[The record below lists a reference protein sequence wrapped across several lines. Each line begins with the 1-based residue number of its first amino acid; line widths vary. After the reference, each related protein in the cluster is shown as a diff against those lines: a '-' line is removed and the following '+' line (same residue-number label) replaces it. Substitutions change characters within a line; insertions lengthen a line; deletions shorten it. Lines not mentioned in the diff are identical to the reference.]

1 MSILQGTT
9 PSLKI
14 KIATTDFDVSTVTKL
29 ELCFTHDGKQSIK
42 GLDDVTADTSDNSFT
57 YDFTEEETLA
67 LNPRKAL
74 VYQLR
79 FMFADGS
86 IVGTQEASI
95 QVADL
100 RSKEVM
106 TE

>member
-1 MSILQGTT
+1 M
-9 PSLKI
+9 
-14 KIATTDFDVSTVTKL
+14 
-29 ELCFTHDGKQSIK
+29 
-42 GLDDVTADTSDNSFT
+42 TADTSDNSFN
-57 YDFTEEETLA
+57 YKFTEEETLA
-67 LNPRKAL
+67 LNPKKSL

-86 IVGTQEASI
+86 IVGTEEASI
-95 QVADL
+95 AVADL